1 MDMPP
6 SSSPSSAPEPCQ
18 WAGAAGL
25 GAAACGIAGRVLCAV
40 ATCVFAAGAC
50 SLVGGADQARVV
62 VADGGCELTSCV
74 FAVGSLVGAVTGS
87 MIGLATESGMLRG
100 AGIGAISGAVF
111 SIEVAEA
118 SRDLWHSGGDSGV
131 WTVLNMVDIISSL
144 LSGRLVR
151 EKVGPAVQSAVQ
163 SQISAISSPFAE
175 TSDLFETAGGRGLP
189 AEALRRL
196 PEMEIAAESAVDAAG
211 EALCCS
217 VCLQDFRVGE
227 PARRLPG
234 CRHVFHVPCID
245 CWLVR
250 HGSCPLCRRDI

>member
-1 MDMPP
+1 MDASP
-6 SSSPSSAPEPCQ
+6 SSSSSPAPVAAVAPEVVERWQ
-18 WAGAAGL
+18 WAGGADGFGSAAIGF
-25 GAAACGIAGRVLCAV
+25 ACSVLCAV
-40 ATCVFAAGAC
+40 ATCVFAA
-50 SLVGGADQARVV
+50 
-62 VADGGCELTSCV
+62 
-74 FAVGSLVGAVTGS
+74 VGSVVGAVTGCV
-87 MIGLATESGMLRG
+87 IGLATESGMLRG

-111 SIEVAEA
+111 SIEVAES
-118 SRDLWHSGGDSGV
+118 SRDLWHSSDSGIWCLV
-131 WTVLNMVDIISSL
+131 YMVDIISSL

-175 TSDLFETAGGRGLP
+175 TSDLFETGGTKGLP
-189 AEALRRL
+189 ADTLRRL
-196 PEMEIAAESAVDAAG
+196 PATKITGDNAVDSTG
-211 EALCCS
+211 EAICCS

-227 PARRLPG
+227 MARRLPS

>member
-1 MDMPP
+1 MDLFPSTAGPSDAPP
-6 SSSPSSAPEPCQ
+6 RQCSGFGS
-18 WAGAAGL
+18 
-25 GAAACGIAGRVLCAV
+25 AACGMAGRVLCAL
-40 ATCVFAAGAC
+40 ATCVFA
-50 SLVGGADQARVV
+50 
-62 VADGGCELTSCV
+62 T
-74 FAVGSLVGAVTGS
+74 VGSLVGAVTGS

-111 SIEVAEA
+111 TIEVVES
-118 SRDLWHSGGDSGV
+118 SRDLWHSGESSV
-131 WTVLNMVDIISSL
+131 WSIIYMVDIVSSL

-175 TSDLFETAGGRGLP
+175 TSDLFETGGAKGLP
-189 AEALRRL
+189 ADALSQL
-196 PEMEIAAESAVDAAG
+196 PEITIAEDNTVDAAG
-211 EALCCS
+211 DALGCS

-234 CRHVFHVPCID
+234 CRHVFHVTCID